1 MLFMSLI
8 TWLWKFVSVW
18 CRGHKPTTAPETVL
32 RTSKTVFNLLY
43 TLCEIIYELL
53 STNDGTTA
61 DPPPFFYY
69 HGRVRSTKE
78 KCRLNWA
85 RVTPCIGCKTCAE
98 MSSSCR
104 NCEVTC
110 IVSQG
115 SPELQKDVM
124 VEVNFVFTAKHWML
138 INWLGNLIKIC
149 LTDESKAYKCN
160 TCNYASFMKFE
171 FSRCGPDPLP
181 PSLSVHVSLPIN
193 HIYFCFLCW
202 SMYIKDRDLFRTSL
216 YPNDGLTILA
226 L

>member
-1 MLFMSLI
+1 MWNNLWTLI
-8 TWLWKFVSVW
+8 HQWWNH
-18 CRGHKPTTAPETVL
+18 CRP
-32 RTSKTVFNLLY
+32 
-43 TLCEIIYELL
+43 
-53 STNDGTTA
+53 
-61 DPPPFFYY
+61 PPPFLLSWSGSFYK
-69 HGRVRSTKE
+69 RKVSSE
-78 KCRLNWA
+78 LSS
-85 RVTPCIGCKTCAE
+85 TPCIGCKTCAE

-160 TCNYASFMKFE
+160 TCNYVSFMKFE

-181 PSLSVHVSLPIN
+181 PIFISACIP
-193 HIYFCFLCW
+193 
-202 SMYIKDRDLFRTSL
+202 T
-216 YPNDGLTILA
+216 P
-226 L
+226 

>member
-1 MLFMSLI
+1 MWNNLWTLI
-8 TWLWKFVSVW
+8 HQWWNH
-18 CRGHKPTTAPETVL
+18 CR
-32 RTSKTVFNLLY
+32 
-43 TLCEIIYELL
+43 
-53 STNDGTTA
+53 
-61 DPPPFFYY
+61 PPPFFYY

-160 TCNYASFMKFE
+160 KCNYVSFMKLNFLDAV
-171 FSRCGPDPLP
+171 RTPCPHLYQCMYPYPLTM
-181 PSLSVHVSLPIN
+181 

-216 YPNDGLTILA
+216 YPNDGLTVLA

>member
-61 DPPPFFYY
+61 DPPPFFIIMV
-69 HGRVRSTKE
+69 GFVLQKKSVVWTELEWRP
-78 KCRLNWA
+78 
-85 RVTPCIGCKTCAE
+85 PCIGCKTCAE

-160 TCNYASFMKFE
+160 TCNYVSFMKFE

-181 PSLSVHVSLPIN
+181 PIFISACIP
-193 HIYFCFLCW
+193 
-202 SMYIKDRDLFRTSL
+202 T
-216 YPNDGLTILA
+216 P
-226 L
+226 

>member
-1 MLFMSLI
+1 MEPLQ
-8 TWLWKFVSVW
+8 T
-18 CRGHKPTTAPETVL
+18 
-32 RTSKTVFNLLY
+32 
-43 TLCEIIYELL
+43 
-53 STNDGTTA
+53 
-61 DPPPFFYY
+61 PPPFFIIMV
-69 HGRVRSTKE
+69 GFVLQKKSVVWTELEWRP
-78 KCRLNWA
+78 
-85 RVTPCIGCKTCAE
+85 PCIGCKTCAE

-160 TCNYASFMKFE
+160 TCNYVSFMKFE

-181 PSLSVHVSLPIN
+181 PSLSVHVSLPLN

-202 SMYIKDRDLFRTSL
+202 SMYIKDRDLFWTSL
-216 YPNDGLTILA
+216 YPNDGLTVLA

>member
-1 MLFMSLI
+1 MMEPLQ
-8 TWLWKFVSVW
+8 T
-18 CRGHKPTTAPETVL
+18 
-32 RTSKTVFNLLY
+32 
-43 TLCEIIYELL
+43 
-53 STNDGTTA
+53 
-61 DPPPFFYY
+61 PPPFFYY

-160 TCNYASFMKFE
+160 TCNYVSFMKLNFLDAV
-171 FSRCGPDPLP
+171 RTPCPHLYQCMYPYPLT
-181 PSLSVHVSLPIN
+181 
-193 HIYFCFLCW
+193 IYIF
-202 SMYIKDRDLFRTSL
+202 MYIKDRDLFWTSL
-216 YPNDGLTILA
+216 YPNDGLTVLA